1 MQIRAICAVISCV
14 LNAQRAWAQTDEK
27 TLQDDLRLLRER
39 MGTLEQQHADD
50 QRRIGE
56 LEKQLSA
63 VRAEQENPW
72 LAEQRAQ
79 ETRRLVQDVLND
91 ADRRMSTAQ
100 DGASSGW
107 GQGNLFNPQITAFL
121 DMGASISTNGDN
133 KALNRFNLR
142 EAELDIRDAIT
153 PFADGVLILAIHEE
167 IEEEDGGITVD
178 QAFELEEGYINF
190 HTLPYDLQ
198 LKAGKFRNTFGRNNL
213 LHTHDL
219 PQITRPLAVQAF
231 FGHEGLATVG
241 ASTNWLVP
249 NPWDKF
255 VELTVEVVN
264 ADGGEEAPILGGPNA
279 DNPAL
284 LAHLKVFEDVG
295 ATGAFEIGGSYLY
308 ARTTDNHEFDA
319 NVFGLDLTY
328 KRLDPG
334 APDFRSILLQSEFF
348 WASNDIAESDFVG
361 GPFRNDSFGMYAF
374 AQYQFDLNWYTGVR
388 LDFTEFPNSEIFG
401 PSDRQWAVSPY
412 VTWYLTEFLRLRF
425 EYQHL
430 ESEIAGDWDNE
441 DNFLFGL
448 TFSIGS
454 HPPHPYWVNR

>member
-1 MQIRAICAVISCV
+1 MQTRAICAVVICAFNGQ
-14 LNAQRAWAQTDEK
+14 LACAQSDERALHDE
-27 TLQDDLRLLRER
+27 LRLLRER

-50 QRRIGE
+50 QRRIGD
-56 LEKQLSA
+56 LEKQLSE
-63 VRAEQENPW
+63 VRAEHENPW
-72 LAEQRAQ
+72 LAEQRTH
-79 ETRRLVQDVLND
+79 EMRRLVQDVLND
-91 ADRRMSTAQ
+91 ADRTMNMTQA
-100 DGASSGW
+100 GASGGW

-133 KALNRFNLR
+133 EALNRFNLR

-167 IEEEDGGITVD
+167 IEEEDGGIAVD
-178 QAFELEEGYINF
+178 TAFELEEGYINF

-198 LKAGKFRNTFGRNNL
+198 LKAGKFRNAFGRNNL

-241 ASTNWLVP
+241 ASTNWLVA

-284 LAHLKVFEDVG
+284 LAHLKFFEDVG
-295 ATGAFEIGGSYLY
+295 ATGSFEIGGSYLY
-308 ARTTDNHEFDA
+308 AHTSDESEFDA
-319 NVFGLDLTY
+319 NVFGLDVMY
-328 KRLDPG
+328 KRLDPE
-334 APDFRSILLQSEFF
+334 APDFRSLLLQSEFF
-348 WASNDIAESDFVG
+348 WASNDIAESDFVA

-388 LDFTEFPNSEIFG
+388 FDYTDFPNSEIFG
-401 PSDRQWAVSPY
+401 PSDAQWDVSPY

-430 ESEIAGDWDNE
+430 ESEMGGDWDNE
-441 DNFLFGL
+441 DNFLLGL